1 MDLKKDVYVRCPIL
15 DREYLF
21 DPRDFIVGR
30 IVSIDEYAEQLTV
43 RFFDPFGY
51 RAYYDDIPQEHSYAF
66 SMVNRCE
73 LQKGTRIKYKGKAGR
88 IICVEGKD
96 NDEYSYFVQLDLTKE
111 VLTCSETTLEAP
123 FSEGRVSPV
132 VQLNKYEFQNPSWYL
147 GRSVVNRVNKILDNS
162 ILGFKELAG
171 CKIYLMP
178 HQLNTIM
185 RCNQEKNCR
194 YMLADEVG
202 MGKTIEAS
210 AVLKLFL
217 LKNSRKS
224 IAIVVPDALK
234 EQWRVEL
241 FLKFDITQGT
251 DVNNNTVNLLSFS
264 DYVTGQDLVNYD
276 FVVIDEVHRLLNDA
290 EYERYHT
297 LSQRADNILLLSAT
311 PLQRRT
317 SDYLNLLRL
326 LDPKKYDD
334 YSDKEFAELVAL
346 QSKIITQIM
355 GVIDDVD
362 DLQDEINEH
371 EEDEAYVRADKKCLD
386 LFDDIVDGLEAVSEL
401 INDEAYNKLISDIS
415 SEDEN
420 LGISKMYIAISY
432 VCDNYQIERCIIRNR
447 RNILYRDDY
456 ASHTRP
462 VRKLSGVITYQS
474 RASEYAVYELLIEII
489 ESESNLSVETL
500 MNKYK
505 PLLSSYFSSASAFS
519 HELSVSS
526 IAVSD
531 QLSDAVSKW
540 VSEEKYNASNIAELL
555 DNPED
560 YEDRMLKVI
569 DYLDQE
575 LYKEKVVIFTSFQE
589 TFDLYKDVLSQI
601 YEEGK
606 LAFFNGNMS
615 SDELE
620 LNVYRFQNEKSCQIL
635 LCDKTGGE
643 GRNFQVA
650 DYIIH
655 LDLPWDAN
663 EIEQR
668 IGRLDRLERDP
679 QRPEVNS
686 VVVISEESLEQQL
699 FKFWNKGIN
708 VFEESLSGLEIV
720 LEDINNQMFSAI
732 ASDIKYG
739 LFNAVSNILETITQL
754 KKEIK
759 REQRFDTVG
768 YLYKPINRQIARL
781 LRYYSK
787 NENELF
793 SKTMLNWASL
803 AGFKPSGNEEIVK
816 FSAGEFRLNSARNT
830 LLIPPD
836 WTAYLQSR
844 QMEFAAHVNELYSD
858 YAAKGLGNG
867 KEIKG
872 TFNRKTAIDNDYLHF
887 FAPGDAIFDCIV
899 DNAIHS
905 TKGQA
910 TAFAMQSE
918 INWEGFIYTF
928 SVEPNERLL
937 LSNGISPSEIA
948 YFRNFLT
955 SDMAVV
961 PVAFE
966 KYQDIP
972 REKVMSE
979 YEKVIEIGFRAVHTC
994 IDHLGRRGKK
1004 GGGFLHISQ
1013 RVGVSNLE
1021 WFKNKFPEDLWKSYV
1036 EGSYAVGRKQALK
1049 DLSRNSHLR
1058 DAKEEVQRLIAA
1070 KVSSDTFF
1078 GREDES
1084 VDILQTK
1091 YDIILESLRTP
1102 TIVLESACY
1111 VWMVR

>member
-1 MDLKKDVYVRCPIL
+1 MDLKTDIYVRCPIPDGDNL
-15 DREYLF
+15 L
-21 DPRDFIVGR
+21 DPRDFVIGR

-51 RAYYDDIPQEHSYAF
+51 RAYYDDIPKEHTYAI

-73 LQKGTRIKYKGKAGR
+73 LLKGTKIKCKGKAGK
-88 IICVEGKD
+88 IICMESKD
-96 NDEYSYFVQLDLTKE
+96 DDEYRYFVQVDDTKKLLVCKESE
-111 VLTCSETTLEAP
+111 VEVP
-123 FSEGRVSPV
+123 FTEGRVSPT
-132 VQLNKYEFQNPSWYL
+132 VQLSKYEFQNPSWYL
-147 GRSVVNRVNKILDNS
+147 GRSVVNRVSKILDNS

-185 RCNQEKNCR
+185 RCNQEKRCR

-217 LKNSRKS
+217 VNNSKKRVL
-224 IAIVVPDALK
+224 IIVPDALK

-241 FLKFDITQGT
+241 FLKFDIAQGIDT
-251 DVNNNTVNLLSFS
+251 NRNNVSLESFS
-264 DYVTGQDLVNYD
+264 EFINTNDDKAYD
-276 FVVIDEVHRLLNDA
+276 FVVIDEVHRLLSDENYHKYHIVSRKA
-290 EYERYHT
+290 E
-297 LSQRADNILLLSAT
+297 NVLLLSAT

-326 LDPKKYDD
+326 LDPDKYDD
-334 YSDKEFAELVAL
+334 YSDESFEALVEL
-346 QSKIITQIM
+346 QSNLIKQIM

-362 DLQDEINEH
+362 DLQDEINDNAEG
-371 EEDEAYVRADKKCLD
+371 DVRLDRKCLD
-386 LFDDIVDGLEAVSEL
+386 LFDDITDGLENVSDL
-401 INDEAYNKLISDIS
+401 LNDKAYDKLVADIS
-415 SEDEN
+415 AEDEGLSIN
-420 LGISKMYIAISY
+420 KMYIAISY

-447 RNILYRDDY
+447 RNLLYRDDY

-462 VRKLSGVITYQS
+462 VRKLYHEITYQS
-474 RASEYAVYELLIEII
+474 RASEYAIYQLILELMEA
-489 ESESNLSVETL
+489 EENLSVEKL
-500 MNKYK
+500 MTVYK
-505 PLLSSYFSSASAFS
+505 PVLNAYFSSASAFRK
-519 HELSVSS
+519 ELENSEISCK
-526 IAVSD
+526 D
-531 QLSDAVSKW
+531 LNEAVSKW
-540 VSEEKYNASNIAELL
+540 YAEEKYNAKNILEILE
-555 DNPED
+555 DPED
-560 YEDRMLKVI
+560 IEDRMLKVI

-575 LYKEKVVIFTSFQE
+575 LYKEKVVVFTSFQE
-589 TFDLYKDVLSQI
+589 TFELYRDVLGRM
-601 YEEGK
+601 YKEEE
-606 LAFFNGNMS
+606 LAFFNSNMS

-620 LNVYRFQNEKSCQIL
+620 LNVYRFQNEKTCRIL
-635 LCDKTGGE
+635 LCDKSGGE

-686 VVVISEESLEQQL
+686 VVVVSEESLEQQL
-699 FKFWNKGIN
+699 FEFWNKGLN

-720 LEDINNQMFSAI
+720 LEDINNHMFSAI
-732 ASDIKYG
+732 ANDIRYG
-739 LFNAVSNILETITQL
+739 LFNAVSSILETATQL

-793 SKTMLNWASL
+793 SDTMLNWASL
-803 AGFKPSGNEEIVK
+803 AGFRPSWNEEIIK
-816 FSAGEFRLNSARNT
+816 FSESNFELKSAKNT

-836 WTAYLQSR
+836 WTSYLQSR
-844 QMEFAAHVNELYSD
+844 QIEFATRINELYKKYKATGLSD
-858 YAAKGLGNG
+858 G

-872 TFNRKTAIDNDYLHF
+872 TFNRKIAIDNDYLHF

-899 DNAIHS
+899 NNAIHS

-910 TAFAMQSE
+910 TAFAVQAD
-918 INWEGFIYTF
+918 INWMGLIYTF
-928 SVEPNERLL
+928 SAVPNERLL
-937 LSNGISPSEIA
+937 LSNGILLSEIA

-961 PVAFE
+961 PMAFE
-966 KYQDIP
+966 KYQDVP
-972 REKVMSE
+972 RDKVIEE
-979 YEKVIEIGFRAVHTC
+979 YEKIIEMGYKDARKSL
-994 IDHLGRRGKK
+994 DHLGKRGKG
-1004 GGGFLHISQ
+1004 GGGFLHIAQ
-1013 RVGVSNLE
+1013 RFGGSNLE
-1021 WFKNKFPEDLWKSYV
+1021 WFKNQFPADLWKSIV
-1036 EGSYAVGRKQALK
+1036 EDSYTAGKKQALK
-1049 DLSRNSHLR
+1049 DLSRKSHLN
-1058 DAKEEVQRLIAA
+1058 DAKEEIQRLIAA
-1070 KVSSDTFF
+1070 RVSADTFY
-1078 GREDES
+1078 GRESES
-1084 VDILQTK
+1084 IEVLEAK
-1091 YDIILESLRTP
+1091 YNIILESLKKP
-1102 TIVLESACY
+1102 LISLESACF
-1111 VWMVR
+1111 VWMVK